1 MKIVINACFGGFG
14 LSDLAC
20 EELSKRKGY
29 EINKYDFEDDFDLRT
44 DKDLIEVVESL
55 KEEANDT
62 FANLKI
68 IEIPDDVNWT
78 IEEYDGKER
87 VEEIHRVWY

>member
-1 MKIVINACFGGFG
+1 MKIVINVRFGGFG

-20 EELSKRKGY
+20 EELSKRKSY
-29 EINKYDFEDDFDLRT
+29 EVNEYDFEDDFDLRT
-44 DKDLIEVVESL
+44 DKDLIEVVETL
-55 KEEANDT
+55 KEEANGA

-87 VEEIHRVWY
+87 VEEVHRVWY

>member
-20 EELSKRKGY
+20 EELSKRKSM
-29 EINKYDFEDDFDLRT
+29 NVSKYDFYDDDKRT
-44 DKDLIEVVESL
+44 DKDLIEVVETL
-55 KEEANDT
+55 KDKANDS
-62 FANLKI
+62 FADLKI
-68 IEIPDDVNWT
+68 IEVPDDVKWT